1 MKERNVVEVKRQIA
15 VLWETLQCPICLD
28 LLTEPVSTKCDHQFC
43 KFCMMKLL
51 ESNKQRRA
59 ACPVCK
65 TKVTK
70 RSLQES
76 AAFQRLVTGLQDMI
90 QAYERDS
97 GLNYFTGLSKNKEL
111 SFVGTCSEIESEQ
124 CEISDG
130 KTDQH
135 EVAHD
140 DLTRSPSTVAAQNRF
155 ALVMGFEDDNP
166 ARQPDGLDC
175 GLGVVQQSPAIMP
188 DGWKNNEALI
198 KSKEIEEGDKNAIS
212 YLPTGHKA
220 IHSECEAGA
229 SVIITSGQL
238 DGRTRRR
245 CARKKQAKEPEH
257 VLEQKRKKSMEK
269 VAMWLSKVPAEG
281 VLGLEKSTEEA
292 NYSDSS
298 TSTLDIKLYNVEVNS
313 SSKGDQAKV
322 LEEQVFGAVY
332 KRGRRANRFSFHP
345 QKTPTPS
352 RPKSISN
359 LEKFSG
365 ASQSV
370 RNCHNVEA
378 NEQLENETCSHVE
391 RAACE
396 TGRDET
402 KKINERIMVDKFLE
416 NEAHKCHDEDRA
428 SRQPRRSSK
437 RKRNTLQEFD
447 SNLKVPKREGNCMP
461 KKTDKRQ
468 GKGVQVSK
476 PLVLEQIDYQ
486 ETIPKANVQA
496 EVVQIHIENYPSS
509 EETTMRTTTR
519 SSSRFQFNEAFKDKN
534 APESMRKNSK
544 SDKAQL
550 QVKPLSIL
558 SSDQRNGCICDN
570 YMQGIENMD
579 ENEAVTPLADK
590 SLCKI
595 VSPSPGSATGKA
607 VTYQQPKGSIVHVS
621 ETTET
626 RNESEEDKN
635 DSEMDTEQLVK
646 SFKSTKRKSFHLG
659 DPSEKRSPS
668 VGEKPVLINET
679 VEGDATSSKSK
690 CVKTTSQSSVG
701 DVDNSNCSALI
712 PPSNIEAEDDQAQPS
727 GLACSPEQDSRSSL
741 SPNKVSKLLSHSSPC
756 SSVTQI
762 GDSGLYH
769 QAVKRISLEP
779 LSQDAPDSMQNS
791 ASLDIVKG
799 VQNELS
805 QETHAGLL
813 NVYSLIH
820 DGLDAS
826 HDSVRTNRLSQ
837 SLGVLPANQNQRKE
851 PLRLES
857 PSGSEKCD
865 NDLPALVQI
874 LEVSAHDPHD
884 DNDRKQGAERTGVV
898 TEEQQCLAPSCS
910 SPDYV
915 QSSQA
920 SVDLFDPPAMAEAL
934 GHHNN
939 VYMDSSQFSSDVLV
953 TQKIEMQNDL
963 LTLKKLIGLVTEVL
977 QEKQEDHTTFPA
989 VQPLN
994 ALQQNGTVT
1003 SLSPMAPKTEKKSI
1017 SFSEDRGG
1025 TREQDRQKVKLTLV
1039 SSGLEPLERKMVK
1052 MFAKQ
1057 VNACVVSRVTTDVT
1071 HVIMCTDEQLVC
1083 ERTLKYFQGISSRKW
1098 VVSFHWI
1105 SECFRQKKFLDEQP
1119 FEVKGDVVNGHNH
1132 LGPMR
1137 ARTSDESH
1145 LLMKGYK
1152 VCFQGPFTDMT
1163 IDEMEWM
1170 VEQCG
1175 AAVVK
1180 DPLLFKTNQHKSVQL
1195 VIVQSRPELWLSTHS
1210 NVKHEFSTE
1219 KCTSNSCD
1227 SSVVVGLRGNLHPP
1241 GPQQLHKMNSHH
1253 SSRVTNL
1260 HLSYLLTMLFV
1271 LQVTLVCV

>member
-1 MKERNVVEVKRQIA
+1 MKESNVVEVKRRIA

-124 CEISDG
+124 CQISDG

-140 DLTRSPSTVAAQNRF
+140 DLTISPSTVEAQNRF
-155 ALVMGFEDDNP
+155 ALVMGFEDDSP

-175 GLGVVQQSPAIMP
+175 GLGVVQQSLAITP
-188 DGWKNNEALI
+188 DG
-198 KSKEIEEGDKNAIS
+198 SKAEEGNKNAAS
-212 YLPTGHKA
+212 DLPIGHKE
-220 IHSECEAGA
+220 IHSECESGA
-229 SVIITSGQL
+229 SPVIITSGQL

-245 CARKKQAKEPEH
+245 SARKKQAEEPEH

-313 SSKGDQAKV
+313 SNKGDQSKV

-345 QKTPTPS
+345 QKPS
-352 RPKSISN
+352 GPKSISN

-365 ASQSV
+365 ASESV

-396 TGRDET
+396 IGHDKT
-402 KKINERIMVDKFLE
+402 KKINERIMVDEFLE

-447 SNLKVPKREGNCMP
+447 SNLKVPKREGSCMP
-461 KKTDKRQ
+461 KKTRQ

-486 ETIPKANVQA
+486 ETTPKANVQA
-496 EVVQIHIENYPSS
+496 EVVQIHIENYPNS

-519 SSSRFQFNEAFKDKN
+519 SSSRFQFNEALEDKK
-534 APESMRKNSK
+534 APESMRRNSK
-544 SDKAQL
+544 SDKAKL

-579 ENEAVTPLADK
+579 ENEAVTPLVDK

-595 VSPSPGSATGKA
+595 VSSTPGSATGKA

-659 DPSEKRSPS
+659 GPSEKGSPS
-668 VGEKPVLINET
+668 VGENSVLINET
-679 VEGDATSSKSK
+679 MEGDATSSQNK
-690 CVKTTSQSSVG
+690 CVKTTSQSSVR

-712 PPSNIEAEDDQAQPS
+712 PPSNIAEDDQAQPS
-727 GLACSPEQDSRSSL
+727 GLTCSPEQDSRSSL
-741 SPNKVSKLLSHSSPC
+741 SPNKVSKLVSHSSPC
-756 SSVTQI
+756 SSVPPI

-779 LSQDAPDSMQNS
+779 LSQDAPDSIQNS
-791 ASLDIVKG
+791 ASMDIVKG

-813 NVYSLIH
+813 DVYSLIH

-884 DNDRKQGAERTGVV
+884 GNDRKQGAERTGVV

-934 GHHNN
+934 GHNN

-953 TQKIEMQNDL
+953 TQQKIEMQNDL

-977 QEKQEDHTTFPA
+977 HEKQEDHTTFPT

-994 ALQQNGTVT
+994 TPEQNGTVT

-1025 TREQDRQKVKLTLV
+1025 TLEQDRQKVKLTLV

-1057 VNACVVSRVTTDVT
+1057 VNARVVSRVTTDVT

-1119 FEVKGDVVNGHNH
+1119 FEVKGDVVNGHIH

-1180 DPLLFKTNQHKSVQL
+1180 DPLLFKTNQPKSVQL

-1210 NVKHEFSTE
+1210 SE
-1219 KCTSNSCD
+1219 
-1227 SSVVVGLRGNLHPP
+1227 SSP
-1241 GPQQLHKMNSHH
+1241 
-1253 SSRVTNL
+1253 
-1260 HLSYLLTMLFV
+1260 LSYVLCPCLSYTNFVNVSFILIFKQNFKLNTCYTLFCLGKQATVVSRAWLLDSVATYT
-1271 LQVTLVCV
+1271 LQDLSSYTR